1 MVQCNLWDKDHYH
14 DSNGTR
20 KIRICFSERD
30 TPTSSLSYTGKD
42 LHYALLDKVNE
53 TLMRG
58 EKGQSYPSLPGSKES
73 SVVEIY
79 DADMQRFVAL
89 SSAELWNADIA
100 PKFGR
105 LLRCIVHIDLAR
117 VVKTSAD
124 LQSTEEKRQR
134 PLAIMGR
141 YYDYDPNGMDYCG
154 KRIVVKEIC
163 NNLSEDGTGLNVWD
177 GSVLLAKYVESYPD
191 TVRGKRVLELG
202 AGPGFVGIA
211 AGIVGAAEVVLT
223 DLEYTIPLMKDNVE
237 RNLDAVQSSGC
248 HRMEC
253 RVLDWYKPPSDLAE
267 FAFLARRISCCDGT
281 SIIASQP
288 DVILVADCVWLEEL
302 VSPLLHAI
310 SIISRQ
316 CEAAPLVI
324 ISYQRRGRSTHDALM
339 SGLRLGFEIVQ
350 EVDDACFQKPDVM
363 SILECRIK
371 GKSVK

>member
-1 MVQCNLWDKDHYH
+1 MSVVAVVQCPEWE
-14 DSNGTR
+14 SSSETR
-20 KIRICFSERD
+20 KIRIHFSDRD

-42 LHYALLDKVNE
+42 LHDALLDKVNE

-58 EKGQSYPSLPGSKES
+58 GKGQSHPSSSADSNES
-73 SVVEIY
+73 SLVEIY
-79 DADMQRFVAL
+79 DAEMQKFVAL
-89 SSAELWNADIA
+89 SSAELWDTDIA

-105 LLRCIVHIDLAR
+105 FLRCIVHTAK
-117 VVKTSAD
+117 VVNTSAD
-124 LQSTEEKRQR
+124 LQSIEEKRQR

-141 YYDYDPNGMDYCG
+141 YYDYDPKGMDYCG

-163 NNLSEDGTGLNVWD
+163 NKLSEDGTGLNVWD
-177 GSVLLAKYVESYPD
+177 GSVLLAKYIESYPD
-191 TVRGKRVLELG
+191 KVRGKRVLELG

-237 RNLDAVQSSGC
+237 RNVRAVQSSGC

-281 SIIASQP
+281 SLIASQP

-310 SIISRQ
+310 CIISRQ
-316 CEAAPLVI
+316 CETAPLVI
-324 ISYQRRGRSTHDALM
+324 ISYQQRGRSTHDALM
-339 SGLRLGFEIVQ
+339 SGLRADFEIVQ

-363 SILECRIK
+363 FIFECRIK
-371 GKSVK
+371 GQVNK